1 MNCQKHIFAYGI
13 KNIEKGD
20 SLNFNVIT
28 LGCKV
33 NQYESQ
39 VMRESLIAAGYQ
51 PSEAKEN
58 ADITVINTCTVT
70 SVSDSKNRKLIRRI
84 RRENPDGI
92 IVLTGCMPQAFPE
105 DTELFTGCDIVLGN
119 ASRKMLV
126 PSIER
131 YLSCKQQIIDI
142 TEHKKEGES
151 FEDMSITDFDER
163 TRAFVKIEDG
173 CNRFCSYCIIPYA
186 RGRVRSKQLSK
197 LREEIKALADKGYR
211 EVVLVGINLCAFGQ
225 DTGASLCDAV
235 DIACETEGIERVR
248 LGSIEPEKM
257 DLETIN
263 RLAAQK
269 KFCPQ
274 FHLSLQSGCDETLKR
289 MNRHY
294 SSKEYME
301 IVKRL
306 SNAFDNPAFTTDVMV
321 GFAGETAEEF
331 EKSLSFVK
339 SVGFAKV
346 HVFSYS
352 RRRGTAAD
360 KMPGQ
365 VSPEEKDRR
374 SRIMIE
380 ETDKSRLS
388 FLVSQTGRTEPVLI
402 ETIRRDGFLEGYTRN
417 YTHVRIKINSGEEE
431 KSRELCGS
439 IVNVNITGHDKDSCT
454 GDLAK

>member
-1 MNCQKHIFAYGI
+1 M
-13 KNIEKGD
+13 
-20 SLNFNVIT
+20 
-28 LGCKV
+28 

-39 VMRESLIAAGYQ
+39 VMRENLTAAGFQ
-51 PSEAKEN
+51 PSNSREN
-58 ADITVINTCTVT
+58 ADVTVINTCTVT

-84 RRENPDGI
+84 RRENPEGI
-92 IVLTGCMPQAFPE
+92 IVLTGCMPQAFPD
-105 DTELFTGCDIVLGN
+105 DTELFEGCDIVLGN

-142 TEHKKEGES
+142 APHQKTGEK
-151 FEDMSITDFDER
+151 FESMSITDFDER

-186 RGRVRSKQLSK
+186 RGRVRSKQLSQLK
-197 LREEIKALADKGYR
+197 EEIESLAKKGYR

-257 DLETIN
+257 DSITIK
-263 RLAAQK
+263 RLSAQK

-294 SSKEYME
+294 TSKEYMD
-301 IVKRL
+301 IVKNL
-306 SNAFDNPAFTTDVMV
+306 SEAFENPAFTTDVMV
-321 GFAGETAEEF
+321 GFAGETNEEF
-331 EKSLSFVK
+331 EKSLAFVK

-352 RRRGTAAD
+352 RRKGTAAD
-360 KMPGQ
+360 KMPNQ
-365 VSPEEKDRR
+365 VKPEEKERR
-374 SRIMIE
+374 SHIMIE
-380 ETDKSRLS
+380 ETDKSRLD
-388 FLVSQTGRTEPVLI
+388 FLASQIGRTEPVLI
-402 ETIRRDGFLEGYTRN
+402 ETIRRDGLLEGYTKN
-417 YTHVRIKINSGEEE
+417 YTHVKIKINGGEEE
-431 KSRELCGS
+431 KAQKLCGTFADVY
-439 IVNVNITGHDKDSCT
+439 IDGCDKESCT
-454 GDLAK
+454 GILKS

>member
-1 MNCQKHIFAYGI
+1 M
-13 KNIEKGD
+13 
-20 SLNFNVIT
+20 NFNVIT

-39 VMRESLIAAGYQ
+39 VMRENLIKSGYM
-51 PSEAKEN
+51 PSDNKEI

-84 RRENPDGI
+84 RRENPHGI
-92 IVLTGCMPQAFPE
+92 IVLTGCMPQAFPD
-105 DTELFTGCDIVLGN
+105 DTSLFEGCDIVLGN

-131 YLSCKQQIIDI
+131 YLSSKQQIIDI
-142 TEHKKEGES
+142 TEHQNSGEE
-151 FEDMSITDFDER
+151 FESMAISDFDER

-186 RGRVRSKQLSK
+186 RGRVRSKKLSQLK
-197 LREEIKALADKGYR
+197 EEIEALAQKGYK

-225 DTGASLCDAV
+225 DTGSNLCDAV
-235 DIACETEGIERVR
+235 DVACAVDGIERVR

-257 DLETIN
+257 DKETIK
-263 RLAAQK
+263 RLSVQK

-294 SSKEYME
+294 TSAEYMD
-301 IVKRL
+301 IVKNL
-306 SNAFDNPAFTTDVMV
+306 SEAFENPAFTTDVMV
-321 GFAGETAEEF
+321 GFAGETEEEF
-331 EKSLSFVK
+331 QKSLDFVK

-352 RRRGTAAD
+352 RRKGTVAD
-360 KMPGQ
+360 KMPNQ

-374 SRIMIE
+374 SKIMIE
-380 ETDKSRLS
+380 ETDKSRLG
-388 FLVSQTGRTEPVLI
+388 FLASQKGRTEPVLI
-402 ETIRRDGFLEGYTRN
+402 ETIRRDGFLEGYTKN
-417 YTHVRIKINSGEEE
+417 YTHVKIKINKEDEESF
-431 KSRELCGS
+431 KKLCGTFADVY
-439 IVNVNITGHDKDSCT
+439 IENCEKDCCIGS
-454 GDLAK
+454 LVR

>member
-1 MNCQKHIFAYGI
+1 M
-13 KNIEKGD
+13 
-20 SLNFNVIT
+20 NFNIIT

-39 VMRESLIAAGYQ
+39 VMRENLVKAGFL
-51 PSEAKEN
+51 PSRKDEK
-58 ADITVINTCTVT
+58 ADVTVINTCTVT
-70 SVSDSKNRKLIRRI
+70 SVSDSKNRKLVRRI
-84 RRENPDGI
+84 RRENPQGI

-105 DTELFTGCDIVLGN
+105 DTELFDGCDIVLGN

-126 PSIER
+126 PAIER

-142 TEHKKEGES
+142 TQHQKSGEK
-151 FEDMSITDFDER
+151 FEDMAITDFDER

-186 RGRVRSKQLSK
+186 RGRVRSKELSQLK
-197 LREEIKALADKGYR
+197 EEIKSLASKGYR

-257 DLETIN
+257 DGQTIE
-263 RLAAQK
+263 RLSKQK

-294 SSKEYME
+294 TSEEYME
-301 IVKRL
+301 IVNNLTK
-306 SNAFDNPAFTTDVMV
+306 AFDNPAFTTDVMV
-321 GFAGETAEEF
+321 GFAGETEEEF

-352 RRRGTAAD
+352 RRKGTAAD
-360 KMPGQ
+360 KMPNQ
-365 VSPEEKDRR
+365 VKPEEKERR

-380 ETDKSRLS
+380 ETEKSRLG
-388 FLVSQTGRTEPVLI
+388 FLASQIGRTEPVLI
-402 ETIRRDGFLEGYTRN
+402 ETIRRDGFLEGYTKN
-417 YTHVRIKINSGEEE
+417 YTHVKIKINSGEEE
-431 KSRELCGS
+431 KAKKLCGTFADVF
-439 IVNVNITGHDKDSCT
+439 IEGCDKDSCT
-454 GDLAK
+454 GVLKN